1 MPREEFK
8 PTIPVFEWPKTV
20 LALDRTAIE
29 TGPFHPH
36 SKYLLQ
42 KSCMFPLQSQDF
54 ESNALL
60 QPHSMK

>member
-1 MPREEFK
+1 
-8 PTIPVFEWPKTV
+8 
-20 LALDRTAIE
+20 
-29 TGPFHPH
+29 
-36 SKYLLQ
+36 LLQ